1 MNYTSLLREFASTN
15 QASEM
20 EYAASMHYSAA
31 YLPSGSSPSLD
42 VEPEPAAA
50 SVRTVATPSYTR
62 HLVIEQRPVLFA
74 F

>member
-1 MNYTSLLREFASTN
+1 MNHTILHREFASTN
-15 QASEM
+15 QASTM

-42 VEPEPAAA
+42 VEPELAATP
-50 SVRTVATPSYTR
+50 VRTETTPSYTR